1 MVVSSWE
8 DISKY
13 TMGSLATSTTNR
25 NDLCTLKAPKDT
37 PRCLST
43 DETETIRSDSDDER
57 RKKSAEKSLV
67 EVVIHPAEDENRV
80 PCENED
86 NSLVS
91 QLPGPPPDGG
101 SQAWLQVVV
110 GHLVIF
116 NSWGY
121 ISAFG
126 VFQAYYETT
135 LQRPP
140 SDISWI
146 GSFQTFLIYF
156 MSTFSGRATDAG
168 YYRYV
173 LTAGLSLQVF
183 GVFMTSI
190 STQYW
195 QIFLAQGI
203 CIGIGDGLVFCPTVT
218 LISTYFLKKRA
229 LAISGIANGFVT
241 GGVVYTIIARQL
253 LYRIGF
259 AWTCRAMGFV
269 MLANAAI
276 ILSLARTRIPPRVT
290 GPLIEFAAFKEASY
304 DLFSLGMFLA
314 FLGVYFGYY
323 YVCHDAFFIVGYLAN
338 EVNRLRHLRNK
349 PSDFHQ
355 HHHSTFYSS

>member
-1 MVVSSWE
+1 
-8 DISKY
+8 
-13 TMGSLATSTTNR
+13 MGSLATSTTDG
-25 NDLCTLKAPKDT
+25 NDLCAQKLSKSTSD
-37 PRCLST
+37 CLST
-43 DETETIRSDSDDER
+43 DGTETLRSDSDDER
-57 RKKSAEKSLV
+57 RKKSVEKSLA
-67 EVVIHPAEDENRV
+67 EIAIHPTTVKNEV
-80 PCENED
+80 PYKDAD
-86 NSLVS
+86 NKLAS
-91 QLPGPPPDGG
+91 QLSGPPPDGG

-126 VFQAYYETT
+126 VFQAYYETA

-190 STQYW
+190 ATQYW

-203 CIGIGDGLVFCPTVT
+203 CIGLGDGLVFCPTVT

-241 GGVVYTIIARQL
+241 GGIVYTIIARQL

-259 AWTCRAMGFV
+259 SWTCRVMGFV

-304 DLFSLGMFLA
+304 DLFSMGMFLA

-323 YVCHDAFFIVGYLAN
+323 YVSYDAFFIIRYWAN
-338 EVNRLRHLRNK
+338 KVNRLPHSRNK
-349 PSDFHQ
+349 SSDFHQ
-355 HHHSTFYSS
+355 RHHSIFYLR